1 MRVLPQKQ
9 KGEKMINKVAFTGK
23 ETRLA
28 KSIEKAAEKVEAT
41 VIKASSILQPLP
53 KAEAPVSEVVYTS
66 PFANIIDTAKSVVS
80 TPTIDRTGLD
90 FFA

>member
-1 MRVLPQKQ
+1 MWVLPQKQ

-28 KSIEKAAEKVEAT
+28 QSIEKAAEKAGAT
-41 VIKASSILQPLP
+41 VIKASSILKPLP
-53 KAEAPVSEVVYTS
+53 KAEAPVSKVVYTS
-66 PFANIIDTAKSVVS
+66 PFANIMPEPVVS
-80 TPTIDRTGLD
+80 APIVNRTGLD